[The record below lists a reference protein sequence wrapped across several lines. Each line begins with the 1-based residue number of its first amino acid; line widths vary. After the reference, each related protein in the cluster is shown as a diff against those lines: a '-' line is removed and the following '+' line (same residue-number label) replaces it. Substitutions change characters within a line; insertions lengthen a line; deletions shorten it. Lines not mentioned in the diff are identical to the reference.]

1 MNNRRNR
8 ILKRNESGQA
18 LTEFAL
24 VLPLLALLLFGVIQF
39 GILFNHYI
47 TVTDATRAGA
57 RKAAVSKD
65 ESDPAGVAEAT
76 ARGSAENLDQDEMG
90 VSVSASPAWEHGA
103 DVTVSV
109 TYPYQVSLVG
119 LVVASGTLE
128 SSTTERIE

>member
-1 MNNRRNR
+1 MNNRRNT
-8 ILKRNESGQA
+8 ILQRNESGQA

-39 GILFNHYI
+39 GIVFNHYVTI
-47 TVTDATRAGA
+47 TDAARAGA

-65 ESDPAGVAEAT
+65 EGNPAAVAEET
-76 ARGSAENLDQDEMG
+76 TRGSAQNLDQDQMG

-103 DVTVSV
+103 DVTVTV

-119 LVVASGTLE
+119 MVVASGTLE